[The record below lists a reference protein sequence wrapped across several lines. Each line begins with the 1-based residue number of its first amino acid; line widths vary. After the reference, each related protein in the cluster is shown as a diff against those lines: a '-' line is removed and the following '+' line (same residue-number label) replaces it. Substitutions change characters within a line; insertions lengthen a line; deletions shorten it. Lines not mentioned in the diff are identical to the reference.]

1 MKSPFLLRMKKK
13 DCEIIRKNIN
23 LGQFKDQLIS
33 YLIAIRAID
42 GEIVDLEFGLPNKG
56 CVPLEIYLKKGAVED
71 QVDKTKRG
79 KKRS

>member
-13 DCEIIRKNIN
+13 DCDIVRKNIN

-33 YLIAIRAID
+33 YLIAIRALD
-42 GEIVDLEFGLPNKG
+42 GEIVDLEFGLPSKG
-56 CVPLEIYLKKGAVED
+56 CVPLEIFVKKGVVED
-71 QVDKTKRG
+71 QVDKKKSG